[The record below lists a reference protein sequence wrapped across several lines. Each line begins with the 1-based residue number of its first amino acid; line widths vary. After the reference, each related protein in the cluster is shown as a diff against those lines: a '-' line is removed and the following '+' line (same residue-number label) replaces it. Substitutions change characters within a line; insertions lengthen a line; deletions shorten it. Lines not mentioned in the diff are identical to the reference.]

1 MQINKEA
8 AQITAE
14 QTRLLFNGLRRSI
27 PVSLLL
33 ASTLAYVQWPVI
45 EHAVIIGW
53 LGTLLV
59 VNLLR
64 ALLAAAYTRVRPLAD
79 KAFPWK
85 LGFAAGVA
93 ATGAIW
99 GLGAWLLYPQESII
113 NQAFDTLDSV
123 LAERTSAVA
132 EGREAVYQEASESDY
147 ASAVAKDM
155 LTASWVKWVIGAG
168 ILVGLGLILFFIL
181 S

>member
-1 MQINKEA
+1 VQLNKEA

-45 EHAVIIGW
+45 EHAVILGW

-64 ALLAAAYTRVRPLAD
+64 ALLAAARTQLGCGCQRP
-79 KAFPWK
+79 
-85 LGFAAGVA
+85 
-93 ATGAIW
+93 
-99 GLGAWLLYPQESII
+99 
-113 NQAFDTLDSV
+113 
-123 LAERTSAVA
+123 
-132 EGREAVYQEASESDY
+132 
-147 ASAVAKDM
+147 
-155 LTASWVKWVIGAG
+155 
-168 ILVGLGLILFFIL
+168 
-181 S
+181 